1 MLEYL
6 READNNSSVTADKRQ
21 KEMEN
26 AAVKRIV
33 DAKKDIAADFEKNF
47 PRLLKQNTTISE
59 LIGDHQPFPN
69 LKEFLK
75 SFYNSTEEKI
85 LTSNNQI
92 LKHEKLID
100 AQEIKIA

>member
-6 READNNSSVTADKRQ
+6 READNNSSVTAEKRQ

-33 DAKKDIAADFEKNF
+33 DAKKDIAADFERNF

-59 LIGDHQPFPN
+59 LIGDNQPFPN